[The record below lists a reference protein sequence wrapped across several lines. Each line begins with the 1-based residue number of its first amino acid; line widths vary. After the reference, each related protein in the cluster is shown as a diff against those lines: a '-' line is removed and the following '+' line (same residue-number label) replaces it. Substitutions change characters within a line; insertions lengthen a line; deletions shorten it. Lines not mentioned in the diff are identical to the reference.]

1 MIVSIKRFLFLYLLL
16 STICVSSLGIIGN
29 YFIIKYN
36 LQYQQKVL
44 SSNTKQIKIHRHL
57 RQSYNE
63 KSKAYLQKML
73 IRNIVIHYIIVSLI
87 TCLILGL
94 LIWIII
100 GHGLR
105 KLYILAENLQ
115 HRSGT
120 DFTPINTKNLPIEI
134 KPIINGLNNLL
145 SHVKTAFE
153 RNKRFAADAAHE
165 LRTPLAALKTQAQVA
180 LLASTIKDSK
190 SAIQKVLYGTDRCTH
205 IVQQLLTLSRLGK
218 ESNLQNMKTLDLTLV
233 TKDILT
239 QLVPYA
245 IEKNIDI
252 SLIEPK
258 KRIKIKGN
266 ETTIGILI
274 RNLVDNAI
282 RYTPNNGYVAVTI
295 FNNTKNVILRVADSG
310 PGIPVELHSQ
320 VFERFYRILGTK
332 TSGSGLGLPIVKQ
345 IAKLHK
351 ATIKLSAPK
360 KGMGLIIDVLFP
372 FACNV

>member
-16 STICVSSLGIIGN
+16 STICVSSLGIVGN
-29 YFIIKYN
+29 YFVIKYN

-44 SSNTKQIKIHRHL
+44 SSNTKQIKIHRL
-57 RQSYNE
+57 KSSTITE

-100 GHGLR
+100 GYGLR
-105 KLYILAENLQ
+105 KLYSLAENLQ

-218 ESNLQNMKTLDLTLV
+218 ESNLQNMKALDLTLV

-360 KGMGLIIDVLFP
+360 KGTGLIIDILFP